1 MTEATFLDFFV
12 QYGAFALLFV
22 WLFWETRRD
31 SKARED
37 RLLGQ
42 VDKLN
47 DSFLQIAKILENMET
62 RLNVIEDKI
71 IEENAIGSQI
81 LENQFNKDK

>member
-1 MTEATFLDFFV
+1 MAEATFLDFFV

-31 SKARED
+31 SKTRED

-47 DSFLQIAKILENMET
+47 ESFLQIANILENMET
-62 RLNVIEDKI
+62 RLNIIENKI
-71 IEENAIGSQI
+71 IEENAIENKILKNQI
-81 LENQFNKDK
+81 NNNK

>member
-1 MTEATFLDFFV
+1 MAEATFLDFFV

-31 SKARED
+31 SRARED

-62 RLNVIEDKI
+62 RLNIIENKI
-71 IEENAIGSQI
+71 IEESAIESKI

>member
-1 MTEATFLDFFV
+1 MTEAGFLDFFV

-31 SKARED
+31 SRVRED

-47 DSFLQIAKILENMET
+47 ESFLQIAKILENMET
-62 RLNVIEDKI
+62 RLNVIENKI
-71 IEENAIGSQI
+71 VEENAIGSQI
-81 LENQFNKDK
+81 LKNQFNKDK

>member
-1 MTEATFLDFFV
+1 MAETTFIEFFV

-22 WLFWETRRD
+22 WLFWDTRKDTR
-31 SKARED
+31 AREE

-47 DSFLQIAKILENMET
+47 ESFLQIAKILDNMET
-62 RLNVIEDKI
+62 RLNVIENTVI
-71 IEENAIGSQI
+71 
-81 LENQFNKDK
+81 KDK

>member
-1 MTEATFLDFFV
+1 MTEAGFLDFFV

-31 SKARED
+31 SRARED

-47 DSFLQIAKILENMET
+47 ESFLQIAKILENMET
-62 RLNVIEDKI
+62 RLNVIENKI
-71 IEENAIGSQI
+71 IEESTIENKILKNQI
-81 LENQFNKDK
+81 NKDK

>member
-1 MTEATFLDFFV
+1 MTEATFLHFFV
-12 QYGAFALLFV
+12 QSGAFALLFV

-31 SKARED
+31 SRSRED

-62 RLNVIEDKI
+62 RLNVIENKI
-71 IEENAIGSQI
+71 VEENAIGSQI

>member
-1 MTEATFLDFFV
+1 MTEANFLDFFV

-62 RLNVIEDKI
+62 RLNVIENKI
-71 IEENAIGSQI
+71 IEENAIGNQI
-81 LENQFNKDK
+81 LENQFNKNK

>member
-1 MTEATFLDFFV
+1 MTEAGFLDFFV

-31 SKARED
+31 SRARED

-47 DSFLQIAKILENMET
+47 ESFLQIAKILENMET
-62 RLNVIEDKI
+62 RLNVIENKI
-71 IEENAIGSQI
+71 IEENTIGSQI
-81 LENQFNKDK
+81 LKNQFNKDK

>member
-62 RLNVIEDKI
+62 RLNVIENKI

>member
-1 MTEATFLDFFV
+1 MAEATFLDFFV

-62 RLNVIEDKI
+62 RLNVIENKI

>member
-1 MTEATFLDFFV
+1 MAETTFIEFFV

-31 SKARED
+31 SRTRED

-47 DSFLQIAKILENMET
+47 ESFLQIAKILENMET
-62 RLNVIEDKI
+62 RLNIIENKI
-71 IEENAIGSQI
+71 IEENAIGNKI